1 MGGANMISEHNFA
14 NGYGSLWHNL
24 SPLSDGYW
32 KIENMLV
39 KRTFPPMGAKSNIK
53 MRGVVNET
61 AFRAFCTLQNEER
74 PVDRSRVLAVVDS
87 NAPAAIDYV
96 ARLTSRFKPTP
107 VDFDD
112 HCRRESVQLALRLLH
127 YFPSTGVT
135 TLRPIFRGCG
145 LLSACE
151 GDLIEGDCLYEI
163 KAGDRAFR
171 LSDLRQLL
179 IYSALAYAANDLKF
193 SRIGLFNP
201 RTGSAWVRTLD
212 QVCSAISGV
221 KAADTLS
228 ALVGTFSA
236 VSVSR

>member
-1 MGGANMISEHNFA
+1 MISEHDFA
-14 NGYGSLWHNL
+14 SGYGSLWHSL

-39 KRTFPPMGAKSNIK
+39 KRALPPMGSRADVK

-61 AFRAFCTLQNEER
+61 AFRAFCTIQGDKST
-74 PVDRSRVLAVVDS
+74 VDPARAMAAVDS
-87 NAPAAIDYV
+87 SAPGAVEYV
-96 ARLTSRFKPTP
+96 ARLTSRFKPTHA
-107 VDFDD
+107 DFDD
-112 HCRRESVQLALRLLH
+112 HCRRESAHLALRLLH
-127 YFPSTGVT
+127 YFPGTGAT
-135 TLRPIFRGCG
+135 TLRPAFRGCG

-171 LSDLRQLL
+171 IADLRQLL
-179 IYSALAYAANDLKF
+179 IYSALAYAAGELKF

-212 QVCSAISGV
+212 QVCSAIAGV

-236 VSVSR
+236 ASVSR